1 MTVFFD
7 PADYLE
13 RDPETAGSAAEER
26 RLQRRA
32 EQRARLCEA
41 MTQIA
46 AERGFEAATAQQ
58 VFLRAEIGSGTF
70 YRLYESREA
79 CLLEAF
85 ERCADAVLARVVDA
99 VATGRG
105 DLHSRLEASLGTL
118 IDLLDAHPDVARLL
132 LVEILAGDLRCRE
145 VRQRWLGR
153 FAGLLA
159 CDRGAEGVPQR
170 GSLAR
175 LAAGALAST
184 LARELDRSEARPRP
198 ALLGE
203 LVRVGSWPQRGAV
216 IEASMRVEGAAD
228 DEGYEPVEAAAQRR
242 RKAHRIRAKRR
253 QRERIV
259 AAMTETAG
267 TKGYK
272 AARVKD
278 IVERAGLSIPLF
290 YTHFNS
296 KEDCLLAAFDATV
309 ASILELVQAAMAS
322 ATTTAD
328 RAAAGLRALVGSL
341 AERPEVARLA
351 LIEIRKTG
359 RNGEARYGEA
369 LARFARLIAEASADR
384 RGGAASDIPRLV
396 AGTVAGVIA
405 REVGEGRAAQLEGL
419 LPELLFAVRAPCV
432 GGEKAAEEARS
443 AGDPQPR

>member
-32 EQRARLCEA
+32 ELRARLCEA

-58 VFLRAEIGSGTF
+58 VFLRAELGSGTF

-79 CLLEAF
+79 CLLE
-85 ERCADAVLARVVDA
+85 E
-99 VATGRG
+99 
-105 DLHSRLEASLGTL
+105 
-118 IDLLDAHPDVARLL
+118 
-132 LVEILAGDLRCRE
+132 
-145 VRQRWLGR
+145 
-153 FAGLLA
+153 
-159 CDRGAEGVPQR
+159 
-170 GSLAR
+170 
-175 LAAGALAST
+175 
-184 LARELDRSEARPRP
+184 
-198 ALLGE
+198 
-203 LVRVGSWPQRGAV
+203 
-216 IEASMRVEGAAD
+216 
-228 DEGYEPVEAAAQRR
+228 
-242 RKAHRIRAKRR
+242 
-253 QRERIV
+253 
-259 AAMTETAG
+259 
-267 TKGYK
+267 

-296 KEDCLLAAFDATV
+296 KEDCLLAAFDAAV
-309 ASILELVQAAMAS
+309 ASILELVEAAVAN

-359 RNGEARYGEA
+359 RNGEERYGEA
-369 LARFARLIAEASADR
+369 LARFARLIAPKEER
-384 RGGAASDIPRLV
+384 RQWKRRIP
-396 AGTVAGVIA
+396 
-405 REVGEGRAAQLEGL
+405 
-419 LPELLFAVRAPCV
+419 
-432 GGEKAAEEARS
+432 
-443 AGDPQPR
+443 